1 MDVVMKRLLRGALVL
16 AMAASAVAPASAT
29 SLIRESLDDLVAGNG
44 AVVLGEVLDS
54 YSYWNAE
61 GTFILTDVRFR
72 ADDVLKG
79 DLQDRELTVTLM
91 GGTVGETT
99 TLILGGAEL
108 IPGNSYVLFLNEE
121 DLPGAKGV
129 RTVRDHAQ
137 GAFNVVM
144 SGRGLRAISQANQH
158 PLLPDKNGYFD
169 AAGGPEGYPLTSM
182 MQSIREI
189 AGREGR
195 RPEVQ

>member
-1 MDVVMKRLLRGALVL
+1 MNVVMKRLLRGALVL
-16 AMAASAVAPASAT
+16 AMAASAVVPASAT
-29 SLIRESLDDLVAGNG
+29 SLVRASLDDLVAGNG
-44 AVVLGEVLDS
+44 AIVLGEVLDA

-79 DLQDRELTVTLM
+79 NLQDRELTVTLM

-99 TLILGGAEL
+99 TLIIGGAEL
-108 IPGNSYVLFLNEE
+108 IPGNSYVLFLNDE

-137 GAFNVVM
+137 GAFDVVM
-144 SGRGLRAISQANQH
+144 SGRGLRAVSQANQH
-158 PLLPDKNGYFD
+158 PLLPDKSGYFD

-182 MQSIREI
+182 MQSVREI
-189 AGREGR
+189 SGREGR